1 MKCPLMKSPLVTVVI
16 PTYNR
21 EAVLRQTLERL
32 GSQTL
37 PADQIEVCVVDDGST
52 DATSA
57 LSQAA
62 FPFVLR
68 ILRRN
73 RQGAT
78 LARNAGAGESH
89 GEVLIFLDDDIWPD
103 PGAVEILAR
112 GCLETERTIM
122 LGTLLTP
129 QADNG
134 SVFARLNAPSPF
146 AAQASTQDQDLT
158 ASDCLTG
165 FLAVRRADFFELGMF
180 QDPTGGW
187 PNWDDVD
194 FGYRATQA
202 GFRLRR
208 SAQARAE
215 HWDRAMADLAMTC
228 RRWQAAGH
236 SAARL
241 LCKYPAMLPALPMFA
256 DKTRI
261 AWRADPPRLVARK
274 LVRRA
279 VSTPGLVSI
288 LEWLAHTLEQ
298 RWPAEPALRRLYRWI
313 IGAYIFRGFQDGTKE
328 LQC

>member
-1 MKCPLMKSPLVTVVI
+1 MERPLVTVVI

-21 EAVLRQTLERL
+21 EAVLRQTLEHL
-32 GSQTL
+32 GSQSL
-37 PADQIEVCVVDDGST
+37 PVDQIEVCVVDDGST
-52 DATSA
+52 DATAA
-57 LSQAA
+57 LSQAG
-62 FPFVLR
+62 FPFALR

-78 LARNAGAGESH
+78 AARNAGAGESR
-89 GEVLIFLDDDIWPD
+89 GEVLVFLDDDIWPD
-103 PGAVEILAR
+103 PEAVETLVR

-129 QADNG
+129 DVNMG

-146 AAQASTQDQDLT
+146 AAHAATQDQDLT
-158 ASDCLTG
+158 ATECLTG
-165 FLAVRRADFFELGMF
+165 FLAVRRADFLELGRF

-208 SAQARAE
+208 SARACAE
-215 HWDRAMADLAMTC
+215 HWDYSLANLATTC
-228 RRWQAAGH
+228 RRWERAGH

-241 LCKYPAMLPALPMFA
+241 LRKYPDLVPALPMFN
-256 DKTRI
+256 DKAPIR
-261 AWRADPPRLVARK
+261 WRADPPRLVVRK

-279 VSTPGLVSI
+279 ASTALLVTI
-288 LEWLAHTLEQ
+288 LEWLTDALEQ
-298 RWPAEPALRRLYRWI
+298 YWPAEPALRRLYRWI
-313 IGAYIFRGFQDGTKE
+313 IGAYIFRGYQNGIKE